1 MSIIGQVDTSA
12 VTEGGASLSLSIGET
27 ERTKASGGKRSRRS
41 YSDEEK
47 QRIVAEACQPG
58 ASVAEIARRHG
69 VNANL
74 LFNWRRTARAA
85 ASAAAE
91 LDGSAVRRQSFDMA
105 PATDAPAFIPIG
117 MFGRAEDEG
126 PALIA
131 APAPVVVG
139 TSPSPRATSQ
149 RPALDER
156 PGVIEVDLADGTRLR
171 VDAFVNERALR
182 RVLTVLKAAS

>member
-1 MSIIGQVDTSA
+1 M
-12 VTEGGASLSLSIGET
+12 SLSIGET
-27 ERTKASGGKRSRRS
+27 ERAKASCGKRSRRS
-41 YSDEEK
+41 YSEEEK

-85 ASAAAE
+85 ASAVAE
-91 LDGSAVRRQSFDMA
+91 LDGSAARRPSVEMA
-105 PATDAPAFIPIG
+105 PAPCTPAFIPIG

-131 APAPVVVG
+131 APAPVVSG